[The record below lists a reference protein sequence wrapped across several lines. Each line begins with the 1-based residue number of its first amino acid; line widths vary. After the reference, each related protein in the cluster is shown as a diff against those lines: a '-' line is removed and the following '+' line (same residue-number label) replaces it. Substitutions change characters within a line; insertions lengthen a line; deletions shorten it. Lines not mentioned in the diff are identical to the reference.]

1 MRSFRLRRLFAYF
14 LLTSM
19 LMLTGFTLSASAQS
33 SASLATLQ
41 KMEMHFYDHD
51 FAKDDTE
58 SRVDRIEKMVFGEAK
73 EGDFDKRIADLDGLV
88 DKPQSAESI
97 ASQAASGNFPQK
109 VATTN
114 SSGSGSSAGSSA
126 DSTIDDSGVSYPK
139 VNELEEL
146 ILGQEYPR
154 LKLKLRLAQLETKI
168 FGKPSPSDDLSQRT
182 EQLENYWQN
191 SLNPNMLKQYQSSIT
206 YLEQQAIGQ
215 TYPNKP
221 LIERV
226 QTLEGIIFPNDHT
239 NYKTPIQNQ
248 ISTML
253 NAVHLS
259 TGQQSNVIPLNNT
272 ADSGTAANYGYG
284 TAPGQATTLASAGNY
299 GTVAPGAYRGNATY
313 QHTGYPGTTAD
324 SANQY
329 TSQGQYASAP
339 ATNPNYNPYH
349 QASGTIQPFA
359 NSAATAS
366 APPQKSQGHP
376 LLKGLAKALG
386 AAAGMAAGA
395 MMNSSMYGGYGG
407 YGGYGMSPMGYNPYN
422 YGGIPGYGGASVF

>member
-1 MRSFRLRRLFAYF
+1 M
-14 LLTSM
+14 
-19 LMLTGFTLSASAQS
+19 
-33 SASLATLQ
+33 
-41 KMEMHFYDHD
+41 
-51 FAKDDTE
+51 
-58 SRVDRIEKMVFGEAK
+58 
-73 EGDFDKRIADLDGLV
+73 
-88 DKPQSAESI
+88 
-97 ASQAASGNFPQK
+97 
-109 VATTN
+109 
-114 SSGSGSSAGSSA
+114 
-126 DSTIDDSGVSYPK
+126 SYPK

-239 NYKTPIQNQ
+239 NYKTSIQNQ

-272 ADSGTAANYGYG
+272 ADYGTAANYGYG

-299 GTVAPGAYRGNATY
+299 GTVAPGAYRGNAT
-313 QHTGYPGTTAD
+313 
-324 SANQY
+324 
-329 TSQGQYASAP
+329 
-339 ATNPNYNPYH
+339 
-349 QASGTIQPFA
+349 
-359 NSAATAS
+359 
-366 APPQKSQGHP
+366 
-376 LLKGLAKALG
+376 
-386 AAAGMAAGA
+386 
-395 MMNSSMYGGYGG
+395 
-407 YGGYGMSPMGYNPYN
+407 
-422 YGGIPGYGGASVF
+422 